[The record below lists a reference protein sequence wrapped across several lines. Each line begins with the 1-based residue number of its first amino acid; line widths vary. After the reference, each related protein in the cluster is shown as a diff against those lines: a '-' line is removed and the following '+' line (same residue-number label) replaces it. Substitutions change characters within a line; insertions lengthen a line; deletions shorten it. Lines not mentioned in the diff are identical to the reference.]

1 MNRNVIIVGAG
12 PAGLMLACELGT
24 AGVETIVLERLP
36 EPRIDSPGMAVNPT
50 VVELL
55 VQRGVMDALR
65 GDGMEFPRAFF
76 AHLGLDPTA
85 LKEPREYNYAL
96 PQTALERR
104 LEEHAVKLGAD
115 VRRGHE
121 LVGLDQDDE
130 GVVARVRT
138 ATGEESL
145 RCRFLVGCD
154 GPDSTVRRLAGIE
167 FPGTESPFYGLIG
180 ELAVSDELFQ
190 RLGPHIHPGGLFTVS
205 PSSPETLRVT
215 TAEFGVEPPDRNAPV
230 TLDELGRRI
239 AEVTGE
245 QVTLGEPRWLSR
257 WFHVTRHAAA
267 YRDRGVFLAGDA
279 AHVHFPLG
287 GQALSTGL
295 EDAVDLGWKLA
306 AAVHGWAPPALLDTY
321 HAERHPVGARA
332 CRTTQAQ
339 IPLMHPMAA
348 AEPLRELFAELIRLD
363 QVNEHL
369 VKLVGGMD
377 VRYEPGP
384 NAVDHPLVGHRLPDI
399 PIETPDGPTGV
410 AACLRSGRGV
420 LLDLS
425 RGSMAANGVT
435 GWDDRVDAVTAE
447 PTERIDAAALLL
459 RPDGR
464 VAWATAT
471 PDGTGLRDALTAW
484 FGAAN
489 TGTEPGERASARA

>member
-12 PAGLMLACELGT
+12 PAGLMLACELGA
-24 AGVETIVLERLP
+24 AGVETVILERLP
-36 EPRIDSPGMAVNPT
+36 EARTDSPGMAVNPT

-115 VRRGHE
+115 IRRGHE
-121 LVGLDQDDE
+121 LVGLEQDDN
-130 GVVARVRT
+130 GVTARVRT
-138 ATGEESL
+138 ASGEESL

-154 GPDSTVRRLAGIE
+154 GSGSTVRRLAGIH

-180 ELAVSDELFQ
+180 ELGVSDELFQ
-190 RLGPHIHPGGLFTVS
+190 RLGPHIYPGGLFTVS

-215 TAEFGVEPPDRNAPV
+215 TAEFGVEPPDRDAPV
-230 TLDELGRRI
+230 TLDELARRI
-239 AEVTGE
+239 AEVSGAE
-245 QVTLGEPRWLSR
+245 VALGEPRWLSR
-257 WFHVTRHAAA
+257 WFHVTRHAAS
-267 YRDRGVFLAGDA
+267 YRDRSVFLAGDA

-287 GQALSTGL
+287 GQALSTGI
-295 EDAVDLGWKLA
+295 EDAANLGWKLA
-306 AAVHGWAPPALLDTY
+306 AAVHGHAPATLLDTY

-348 AEPLRELFAELIRLD
+348 AEPLRELFAELIELGE
-363 QVNEHL
+363 VNEHL
-369 VKLVGGMD
+369 VRLVGGMD
-377 VRYEPGP
+377 VRYAPGP
-384 NAVDHPLVGHRLPDI
+384 DAADHPLVGHRLPDI
-399 PIETPDGPTGV
+399 PLETPDGPTGI
-410 AACLRSGRGV
+410 AACLRAGRGV

-425 RGSMAANGVT
+425 RGTAGAGETT
-435 GWDDRVDAVTAE
+435 GWEDRVDAVAAE

-464 VAWATAT
+464 VAWATGTRDDAGLRHALT
-471 PDGTGLRDALTAW
+471 TWFGEPGTG
-484 FGAAN
+484 
-489 TGTEPGERASARA
+489 TGPGGGASATA